1 MNDSVPTWKNTSV
14 HSIYSLESASTQQK
28 LFYTFFKSEF
38 IKGRYLDVKDNI
50 NYLCLLM
57 YDFED
62 EFRKDNNYVKF
73 SSHLEALVTNYPI
86 MIDYKKDAF
95 IYALFKFAYKYD
107 WKNLP
112 ILEAFVSVLTEEMHE
127 SSIIVKP
134 IDWVL
139 GLLKCTPNDKDNIHK
154 LNVVFVKLMRRLG
167 FGIVPNSEIENRDFS
182 YGEYCAIYKTEG
194 QYNKLSNEWAY
205 DLLLSFSRKDEYKF
219 VEVFIRIAIKVIL
232 EDKINQHDYEYIDAF
247 ISKYTINEERKGIPK
262 DAKSHLK
269 AVARW
274 RLSSKK
280 PILDKATK
288 RFIIERLS
296 SQQREI
302 LSQSLLKIACYSGY
316 ISSKRIES
324 LKNILPFMGINAES
338 IHSQI
343 HRLVTDNDG
352 FAVIEKK
359 LDSIEFTLNENSGS
373 PQSTPRKNV
382 IINPKK
388 LQILEQQ
395 TKTAQ
400 ELLSTI
406 FTEEQPI
413 PPKNITSGSTTSA
426 WMEVFKVLL
435 SKELWNRVELES
447 ICRERGLMPAA
458 VLEQIND
465 YVYEKVNDTIIDE
478 DGDRIYVSLE
488 YKEELI

>member
-1 MNDSVPTWKNTSV
+1 
-14 HSIYSLESASTQQK
+14 
-28 LFYTFFKSEF
+28 
-38 IKGRYLDVKDNI
+38 
-50 NYLCLLM
+50 
-57 YDFED
+57 
-62 EFRKDNNYVKF
+62 
-73 SSHLEALVTNYPI
+73 
-86 MIDYKKDAF
+86 
-95 IYALFKFAYKYD
+95 
-107 WKNLP
+107 
-112 ILEAFVSVLTEEMHE
+112 
-127 SSIIVKP
+127 
-134 IDWVL
+134 
-139 GLLKCTPNDKDNIHK
+139 
-154 LNVVFVKLMRRLG
+154 
-167 FGIVPNSEIENRDFS
+167 
-182 YGEYCAIYKTEG
+182 
-194 QYNKLSNEWAY
+194 
-205 DLLLSFSRKDEYKF
+205 
-219 VEVFIRIAIKVIL
+219 
-232 EDKINQHDYEYIDAF
+232 
-247 ISKYTINEERKGIPK
+247 
-262 DAKSHLK
+262 
-269 AVARW
+269 
-274 RLSSKK
+274 
-280 PILDKATK
+280 
-288 RFIIERLS
+288 
-296 SQQREI
+296 
-302 LSQSLLKIACYSGY
+302 
-316 ISSKRIES
+316 
-324 LKNILPFMGINAES
+324 MGINAES

-413 PPKNITSGSTTSA
+413 PPKNITSDSTTSA

-465 YVYEKVNDTIIDE
+465 YAYEKVNDTIIDE